1 MSLKDTLRKAA
12 SLVVE
17 LPPEAPKPFNYQS
30 QGDDSDAQTPQSSAA
45 AAVAAALAAGGDD
58 NTSGSGAVSE
68 AEAPSPALKTAS
80 TAPVSPAVVPSAS
93 RPKTIEQIVRDSSGP
108 NLDEI
113 AARLPSAAGALGA
126 DGNLD
131 FSALY
136 QAANLP
142 QTPFTAE
149 QTVDMIGSLP
159 QSLPLD
165 IKRQTV
171 QVTLDALGKAIG
183 ATAETIVADT
193 SRKLA
198 ALAAYSDNFAQS
210 TDTLAQE
217 AEAEIADLMARAE
230 AKKGEILA
238 ARQTQ
243 DTITQQCR
251 READRLDDV
260 LEFFSKDIFPS
271 RHAEGASVAGE

>member
-1 MSLKDTLRKAA
+1 M
-12 SLVVE
+12 
-17 LPPEAPKPFNYQS
+17 
-30 QGDDSDAQTPQSSAA
+30 
-45 AAVAAALAAGGDD
+45 
-58 NTSGSGAVSE
+58 
-68 AEAPSPALKTAS
+68 
-80 TAPVSPAVVPSAS
+80 
-93 RPKTIEQIVRDSSGP
+93 RDSSGP

-113 AARLPSAAGALGA
+113 AAHLPSAAGALGA